1 MIFKPDSKQLEA
13 LTVFLKSMKVSRFKG
28 LGIEVEFHPD
38 YSEMVPEQK
47 QESQA
52 NITEE
57 QLKFFSAEPDVLV
70 RT

>member
-1 MIFKPDSKQLEA
+1 
-13 LTVFLKSMKVSRFKG
+13 MKVSRFKG

>member
-1 MIFKPDSKQLEA
+1 MIFKPDSKQIED

-47 QESQA
+47 QE
-52 NITEE
+52 
-57 QLKFFSAEPDVLV
+57 
-70 RT
+70 

>member
-1 MIFKPDSKQLEA
+1 MIFKPDSKQIED

-38 YSEMVPEQK
+38 YTEMIPEQK

>member
-1 MIFKPDSKQLEA
+1 MIFKPDSKQIED

-28 LGIEVEFHPD
+28 LGIEVEFYPD

>member
-1 MIFKPDSKQLEA
+1 MIFKPNSKQIED

-52 NITEE
+52 ITEE
-57 QLKFFSAEPDVLV
+57 QLKFFSADENVLV

>member
-1 MIFKPDSKQLEA
+1 MIFKPNSKQIED
-13 LTVFLKSMKVSRFKG
+13 LTVFLKSMKGSRFKG

>member
-1 MIFKPDSKQLEA
+1 MIFKPNSKQIED

-38 YSEMVPEQK
+38 YSEMVPEK

>member
-1 MIFKPDSKQLEA
+1 MIFKPDSKQIED

-52 NITEE
+52 ITEE

>member
-1 MIFKPDSKQLEA
+1 MIFKPNSKQIED

-28 LGIEVEFHPD
+28 LGIEVEFHQD

>member
-1 MIFKPDSKQLEA
+1 MIFKPDSKQIED

-38 YSEMVPEQK
+38 YSEMVPEK